1 MAATFLAQYQAATGD
16 QTFSQR
22 VEMGMLQT
30 CNNLS
35 SEASGTANHANRMA
49 LMKACTNDPGTWAPR
64 WALLIASNGIDSNST
79 DAQIQAQIASSW
91 NAMAGQV

>member
-1 MAATFLAQYQAATGD
+1 MAATLILQYTAATGD
-16 QTFSQR
+16 KSFIQR

-35 SEASGTANHANRMA
+35 AEATGFANHANRMA
-49 LMKACTNDPGTWAPR
+49 LMKACTNDPDHWAPR
-64 WALLIASNGIDSNST
+64 WALLIASAGIDGSST
-79 DAQIQAQIASSW
+79 DAQIQTQIANSF